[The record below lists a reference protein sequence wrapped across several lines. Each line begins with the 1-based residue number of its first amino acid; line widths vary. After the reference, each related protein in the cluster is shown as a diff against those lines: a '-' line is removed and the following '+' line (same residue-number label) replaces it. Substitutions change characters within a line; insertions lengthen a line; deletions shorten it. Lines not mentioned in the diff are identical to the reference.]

1 MKKTSMTRR
10 LFLLSTGAAATGLI
24 VGCSTAAAKGK
35 GYSAIAG
42 AFEPN
47 SFIQITPDNKVIFYL
62 KTFVTVQ

>member
-1 MKKTSMTRR
+1 MKKSSMTRR

-24 VGCSTAAAKGK
+24 VGCSTAGPKGK

-47 SFIQITPDNKVIFYL
+47 SFIQITPDHQVNFYHNNDFYL
-62 KTFVTVQ
+62 